1 MLRHA
6 LLRLE
11 PSSAE
16 PNPAP
21 LRLDRGRD
29 VMLMS
34 QGVLH
39 PNTGA
44 KCRLSRE
51 RGSCSSS
58 LSDFDCS
65 SSDLW
70 RRNSPVALQWH
81 LTGFAAVQVRATHLG
96 ALRLATTH
104 S

>member
-34 QGVLH
+34 QEVLH

-58 LSDFDCS
+58 LS
-65 SSDLW
+65 SDLW
-70 RRNSPVALQWH
+70 CRISPVALQWQ
-81 LTGFAAVQVRATHLG
+81 LTGLAAVQVRATHLG

-104 S
+104 SKSTR